1 MPAEKTEISLQTL
14 VYQGNSMAR
23 TKTESRVPSEK
34 PFSPNDSTQFGKPG
48 MFTPEGRLLQ
58 VEWARKCPSG
68 GYLAVAMKTSDG
80 LLLAK
85 GKESD
90 RNRLEEGF
98 PLFWHLGQA
107 LAFVATGNKGDM
119 FFVHDTLLSEGVN
132 TFRDASRRIRG
143 ILHEHAV
150 STIKRPLS
158 LFILLGGFDNEVQEI
173 AKMDVLGSE
182 TQCDASAIGYEDT
195 KARRLLSRYWKPTLN
210 QKSGLQLIKKIYRSS
225 VFETCFLSK
234 TNSKQSISLAR

>member
-1 MPAEKTEISLQTL
+1 VPAEKLEIMLRTL
-14 VYQGNSMAR
+14 VHQVNSMAR
-23 TKTESRVPSEK
+23 TKTGARMPSEK
-34 PFSPNDSTQFGKPG
+34 PSLHGDSMQFGKPG

-85 GKESD
+85 GKESIKSK
-90 RNRLEEGF
+90 LEGGF

-119 FFVHDTLLSEGVN
+119 FYVHDTLLSKGVN

-158 LFILLGGFDNEVQEI
+158 LFILLGGFDDGVQKI
-173 AKMDVLGSE
+173 AKIEVLGSE
-182 TQCDASAIGYEDT
+182 TQCDACAIGYEDT
-195 KARRLLSRYWKPTLN
+195 KAQRLLARYWKPTLN
-210 QKSGLQLIKKIYRSS
+210 QKSGLRLIKKIYWSS
-225 VFETCFLSK
+225 ASETCFLSRSD
-234 TNSKQSISLAR
+234 SK